1 MVELV
6 DTPDLGSG
14 AERCEGSSPSWRTI
28 TKKGR
33 NSLLLRPFALWGIG
47 GRLVIYDFFVPTGFE
62 PLSDKRSVLA
72 LCLSGWM
79 GTTIGDPDGGM
90 MHDSRDEKLNHN
102 SHGDESDSPKPRVL
116 EKEKV
121 LLLAL
126 ALLVSGA
133 LILGVFAH
141 SEGIEART
149 ALKDIRSTLT
159 DAANSL

>member
-1 MVELV
+1 
-6 DTPDLGSG
+6 
-14 AERCEGSSPSWRTI
+14 
-28 TKKGR
+28 
-33 NSLLLRPFALWGIG
+33 
-47 GRLVIYDFFVPTGFE
+47 
-62 PLSDKRSVLA
+62 
-72 LCLSGWM
+72 
-79 GTTIGDPDGGM
+79 